1 MLRDMAEPQHAARA
15 GGPQFQLKHRL
26 ALAMEIADVD
36 RDGIA
41 TELGVHKN
49 TVANYLR
56 GETRPSRSVLR
67 VWALRCGVPFEWL
80 ETGRSAGDPDDGTEQ
95 VIRPSKCIGSLAA
108 QRERRAAQEQLACA
122 G

>member
-1 MLRDMAEPQHAARA
+1 MAETQQAARA

-26 ALAMEIADVD
+26 ALAMEIADAD
-36 RDGIA
+36 RDAIA

-67 VWALRCGVPFEWL
+67 VWALRCGVPFDWL
-80 ETGRSAGDPDDGTEQ
+80 ETGRATADIDPTEGSQLSRCIQGPWVVEPTAAALDD
-95 VIRPSKCIGSLAA
+95 
-108 QRERRAAQEQLACA
+108 ERVA
-122 G
+122 

>member
-1 MLRDMAEPQHAARA
+1 MAETQQAARA

-26 ALAMEIADVD
+26 ALAMEIAEAD
-36 RDGIA
+36 RDAIA

-80 ETGRSAGDPDDGTEQ
+80 ETGHSVADGDPGQETRMARCIRGPWLTEPTAPVAEPSRQ
-95 VIRPSKCIGSLAA
+95 VA
-108 QRERRAAQEQLACA
+108 
-122 G
+122 